1 MRRRVIDHRSARFGV
16 PEAGVAHVCI
26 PGKRCRHSKGPRVAG
41 CEIGTYV
48 FNCIRSTC
56 DPALIGLRIAFRAR
70 TGVRSSR
77 RGTRRTAV
85 TSRAP
90 AAGPGQCA
98 RRPGPRH
105 CLGLNT
111 RRLGGVGEWRSHLAR
126 PHGRNVHGISVL
138 ATPHT
143 RGHTRSRDPAAASRV
158 RTRIRTAARLRICKR
173 IAAYLLPPPK
183 GPTVRHAADRASE
196 LLDAMLHAAYTPLA
210 VLRVQSHRGY
220 GAHNSPV
227 LRPQPQ
233 VLRSQHPAV
242 LRSPGRAAFAG
253 SPGPEATKRE
263 RASQPTSAL
272 VIDGVP
278 SHLTREVFTPHERRQ
293 SHE

>member
-1 MRRRVIDHRSARFGV
+1 MIDHRSARFGV

-56 DPALIGLRIAFRAR
+56 DPALIGLRIAFRAVPACGPVEEAR
-70 TGVRSSR
+70 DAPPSHRAHPR
-77 RGTRRTAV
+77 RGQGSAH
-85 TSRAP
+85 
-90 AAGPGQCA
+90 AGPG
-98 RRPGPRH
+98 PGTVSDSTH
-105 CLGLNT
+105 
-111 RRLGGVGEWRSHLAR
+111 VDWVEWRS
-126 PHGRNVHGISVL
+126 HGRNVHGISVL

-242 LRSPGRAAFAG
+242 LRSPG
-253 SPGPEATKRE
+253 SPG
-263 RASQPTSAL
+263 
-272 VIDGVP
+272 
-278 SHLTREVFTPHERRQ
+278 RRVRKLRRGNAPV
-293 SHE
+293 SPRRHS

>member
-111 RRLGGVGEWRSHLAR
+111 RRLGGVAVARSQRPRHLGSRHSAYTWPHAISRSSSGIARPYTDPHGGPTSHLQAHR
-126 PHGRNVHGISVL
+126 RIS
-138 ATPHT
+138 P
-143 RGHTRSRDPAAASRV
+143 PA
-158 RTRIRTAARLRICKR
+158 
-173 IAAYLLPPPK
+173 PK
-183 GPTVRHAADRASE
+183 GPYSTPCCRSGIRAPRCYAACSIHPTCRAPSTE
-196 LLDAMLHAAYTPLA
+196 SPRIWGTQLSSLA
-210 VLRVQSHRGY
+210 STASSLAFTASSRLALAG
-220 GAHNSPV
+220 
-227 LRPQPQ
+227 
-233 VLRSQHPAV
+233 
-242 LRSPGRAAFAG
+242 FAG

-263 RASQPTSAL
+263 RASQPTPAL

>member
-56 DPALIGLRIAFRAR
+56 DPALIGRYVSRFAPVPAYGPVEEARDAPPSHRAHP
-70 TGVRSSR
+70 R
-77 RGTRRTAV
+77 RGQGSAH
-85 TSRAP
+85 
-90 AAGPGQCA
+90 AGPG
-98 RRPGPRH
+98 PGTVSDSTH
-105 CLGLNT
+105 
-111 RRLGGVGEWRSHLAR
+111 VDWVEWRS
-126 PHGRNVHGISVL
+126 HGRNVHGISVL